1 MYIHTSTHLGEESP
15 PLPVTQL
22 QVGSAVPL
30 ENLQSTELLLLLS
43 KGPDALQR
51 ERKRRRTEWDTSKI
65 DFVIK
70 YVEMTVSVGSWET
83 AAVEKPLL
91 ACQIPPTDGLEVND
105 DVSDL
110 QVPLFFQVGQDS
122 SPEEDLTLADTEKV
136 SVQLQ
141 GLNLPKTGRDI
152 DGGKGE
158 GYWRYLKE
166 KLLLK
171 SLFTLLA
178 QIKNILIML
187 CNYLNIK
194 MWNSINKKRP
204 LLQKWELW
212 ALRQQLR

>member
-43 KGPDALQR
+43 KGPDALQQ
-51 ERKRRRTEWDTSKI
+51 ERKRRRIEWDTSKI

-70 YVEMTVSVGSWET
+70 YVEITVSVESWET

-91 ACQIPPTDGLEVND
+91 ACQIPPTDSLKVND

-122 SPEEDLTLADTEKV
+122 SPEEDLTLADTEEV

-152 DGGKGE
+152 EGGKGE
-158 GYWRYLKE
+158 GYWRYL
-166 KLLLK
+166 
-171 SLFTLLA
+171 
-178 QIKNILIML
+178 
-187 CNYLNIK
+187 
-194 MWNSINKKRP
+194 
-204 LLQKWELW
+204 
-212 ALRQQLR
+212 